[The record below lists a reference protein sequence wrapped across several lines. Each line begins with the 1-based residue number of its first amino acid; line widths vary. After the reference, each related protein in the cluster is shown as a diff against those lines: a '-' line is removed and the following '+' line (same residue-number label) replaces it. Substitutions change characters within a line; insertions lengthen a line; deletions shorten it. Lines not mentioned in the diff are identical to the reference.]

1 MRRHGQGA
9 SPFRVGLL
17 VIVIMMAASYLAYA
31 KRWPWANDWQVS
43 AMVSE
48 AQELAKGAP
57 VRIAGVNVG
66 KVASVRRGPA
76 GTAIVTMNVQASGRP
91 LHRDATLTIRPRLF
105 LEGNFFVDVRPG
117 SPSAPQ
123 LNEGDT
129 IPLAQTATAVRIDSV
144 LRILNSDIR
153 GKLQDGI
160 REYSAGLSHGGAA
173 GLNRAFPVAEPALL
187 GLARTASALRG
198 ERHDDLPTVLRESG
212 RLASGLA
219 RNEAALGGLVSGFA
233 RTVKATAAHQQAL
246 GESISEFN
254 LLASQA
260 PPALVALTRALPSVQ
275 RLAVDLRPPLRAAP
289 GALDA
294 SRPFLKQVSGLV
306 QPAELTGL
314 ERDLSPALRQ
324 LQALAPPLTGL
335 LGKVG
340 RVSSCVSDHVVP
352 VLQTTVDDGDLS
364 SGVPVWQ
371 DLVRATVGINSAGQ
385 NFDGDGPDLRF
396 SLSEGDQTLS
406 LGRGPSTGD
415 LFARGPR
422 PLIGSRPQMPPALP
436 PLRPDVPCHGQTVP
450 SLKTDVLPTPTAP
463 PTAAPTLS
471 GKQGRSL
478 RALVNGKRR

>member
-1 MRRHGQGA
+1 MRRHSQGA

-17 VIVIMMAASYLAYA
+17 VIVIATAASYLAYT
-31 KRWPWANDWQVS
+31 KRLPWAHDWHVS
-43 AMVSE
+43 AVVSD
-48 AQELAKGAP
+48 AQELTKGAP

-76 GTAIVTMNVQASGRP
+76 GTAVVTMNVQDNGRP

-105 LEGNFFVDVRPG
+105 LEGNFFVDLRPG

-129 IPLAQTATAVRIDSV
+129 IPLAQTTTAVRIDSV
-144 LRILNSDIR
+144 LRILGTDVRSQ
-153 GKLQDGI
+153 LQDGV
-160 REYSAGLSHGGAA
+160 REYAAGLSHGGAA
-173 GLNRAFPVAEPALL
+173 GLNRAFPVAAPALL

-198 ERHDDLPTVLRESG
+198 ERRDDLSTFLRESA

-219 RNEAALGGLVSGFA
+219 RNEHDLGDLVSGFA
-233 RTVKATAAHQQAL
+233 RTVRSTAVHHQAL
-246 GESISEFN
+246 GQSVREFN
-254 LLASQA
+254 LLASKA
-260 PPALVALTRALPSVQ
+260 PPALVALTRALPAVR
-275 RLAVDLRPPLRAAP
+275 RLAVDLRPTLRAAP
-289 GALDA
+289 SALDA
-294 SRPFLKQVSGLV
+294 SRPFLRQVSGLV
-306 QPAELTGL
+306 QPSELAGL
-314 ERDLSPALRQ
+314 ERDISPALRQ
-324 LQALAPPLTGL
+324 LQAIAPPLTGL

-352 VLQTTVDDGDLS
+352 VLRSTIDDGDLS

-436 PLRPDVPCHGQTVP
+436 ARRPDVPCHGQGLPDLAT
-450 SLKTDVLPTPTAP
+450 SVLPTPPAP
-463 PTAAPTLS
+463 PAAEPTLS
-471 GKQGRSL
+471 GKQVRSL
-478 RALVNGKRR
+478 RALLDGKPR